1 MAKIAKFN
9 YKVTLEIP
17 RDLRTKNGSDVTV
30 DTITQFIYD
39 RKNKESA
46 LKAFG
51 STKNLR
57 YLRKMGFDLTRTEF
71 KKFRNRFAVE
81 RV

>member
-1 MAKIAKFN
+1 MAKVAKFN
-9 YKVTLEIP
+9 YKVTLEFP

-30 DTITQFIYD
+30 DTIVQYIYD

-51 STKNLR
+51 SVKNLR
-57 YLRKMGFDLTRTEF
+57 YLRKMGFDLTRSDI
-71 KKFRNRFAVE
+71 KKFRNRFNIE

>member
-1 MAKIAKFN
+1 MKYN

-17 RDLRTKNGSDVTV
+17 RDLRTKDSVDVTV
-30 DTITQFIYD
+30 DTITQFIYN

-51 STKNLR
+51 NVNNLR
-57 YLRKMGFDLTRTEF
+57 YLRKMGFKLTRPEF
-71 KKFRNRFAVE
+71 KKFRNRFAIE

>member
-1 MAKIAKFN
+1 MKYN

-17 RDLRTKNGSDVTV
+17 RDLRTKDSVDTTV
-30 DTITQFIYD
+30 DTIVQFIYD

-51 STKNLR
+51 NVNNLR
-57 YLRKMGFDLTRTEF
+57 YLRKMGFALTRTEF
-71 KKFRNRFAVE
+71 KKFRNRFAIE

>member
-1 MAKIAKFN
+1 MAKYTKFN
-9 YKVTLEIP
+9 YKVTLEFP

-30 DTITQFIYD
+30 DSIVQFIYD

-57 YLRKMGFDLTRTEF
+57 YLRKMGFDLTRTDV
-71 KKFRNRFAVE
+71 KKFRNRFMVE